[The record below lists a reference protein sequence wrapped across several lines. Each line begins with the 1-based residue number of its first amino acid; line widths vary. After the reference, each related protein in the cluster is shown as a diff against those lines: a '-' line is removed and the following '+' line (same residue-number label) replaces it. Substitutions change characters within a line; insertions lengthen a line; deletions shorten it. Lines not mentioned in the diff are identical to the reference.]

1 MAILD
6 GETTCS
12 NCSSGGASVEL
23 LQFVKH
29 SSRIVRNAAYRSKK
43 FTKLEQYDEI
53 EDSLLRMMYRGAN
66 CDIYAYGSR
75 TVGIGSNYSDLDIYV
90 DLDNK
95 FAKGNKFA
103 RDQLF
108 WLAKRMS
115 YNKKWKI
122 ELVIPTATVP
132 VLRCIYIEKSLSC
145 KLNRPLTQERIVN

>member
-6 GETTCS
+6 EEKPCS
-12 NCSSGGASVEL
+12 KCSSDGPSADL
-23 LQFVKH
+23 LQFAKH

-66 CDIYAYGSR
+66 CDVYAYGSR
-75 TVGIGSNYSDLDIYV
+75 TVGIGSNYSDLDIY
-90 DLDNK
+90 LDIDNQ
-95 FAKGNKFA
+95 FAKGNPNQFA
-103 RDQLF
+103 REQLY

-122 ELVIPTATVP
+122 ELIIPAATVP
-132 VLRCIYIEKSLSC
+132 VLRCVYIDKSLSC
-145 KLNRPLTQERIVN
+145 KLNRHLN